1 MVSRLKPAADFLL
14 QMIDPVSGWG
24 PNSGG
29 NDGALIVPLNL
40 CDYNDMR
47 PIAAAAQYYFYRQ
60 KIFKDGPWHEDLFWF
75 FGKEVVK
82 KFPIMPNFASFSSK
96 HGGFHTLRG
105 IESWAML
112 RCGAYLSRPSQPD
125 CLHMDFWWRGRN
137 IAIDPGTYLYYAEE
151 PWNNGLQATTFH
163 NTVCV
168 DGLDQLERGPGF
180 MWLRW
185 HNAGISAQMKKN
197 GIEYIEGE
205 HDGYCR
211 LNNPVRHKR
220 CMVKV
225 KDVVWLVIDDLWGQG
240 THEFSLQWLLSKTVR
255 KKEGLFHKLSY
266 PEGDLWFSAGILTNN
281 GFDVTF
287 ADWLDHAD
295 EASPRG
301 WYSRY
306 YGHKER
312 GMSLLLNSNQSAP
325 IRVLTIFSTLQWS
338 KINIELNSI
347 ILSGIAEKI
356 AIRLGDIGSKVLLDG
371 YSYHNYKIR

>member
-1 MVSRLKPAADFLL
+1 
-14 QMIDPVSGWG
+14 
-24 PNSGG
+24 
-29 NDGALIVPLNL
+29 
-40 CDYNDMR
+40 
-47 PIAAAAQYYFYRQ
+47 
-60 KIFKDGPWHEDLFWF
+60 
-75 FGKEVVK
+75 
-82 KFPIMPNFASFSSK
+82 
-96 HGGFHTLRG
+96 
-105 IESWAML
+105 
-112 RCGAYLSRPSQPD
+112 
-125 CLHMDFWWRGRN
+125 
-137 IAIDPGTYLYYAEE
+137 
-151 PWNNGLQATTFH
+151 
-163 NTVCV
+163 
-168 DGLDQLERGPGF
+168 